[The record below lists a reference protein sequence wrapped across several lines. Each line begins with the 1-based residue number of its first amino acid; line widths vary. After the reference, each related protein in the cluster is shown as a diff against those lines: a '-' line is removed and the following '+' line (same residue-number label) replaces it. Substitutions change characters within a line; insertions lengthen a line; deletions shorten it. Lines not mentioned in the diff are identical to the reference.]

1 MPRTACDTMAWITGK
16 SLSIGRLDSVERWSR
31 AFENRGEIEIM
42 GASIRREMSVEE
54 TRIADN
60 DQDHARVPTK
70 HVWAN
75 VRERKTMLIKI
86 PNKDE

>member
-1 MPRTACDTMAWITGK
+1 
-16 SLSIGRLDSVERWSR
+16 
-31 AFENRGEIEIM
+31 M

-70 HVWAN
+70 HV
-75 VRERKTMLIKI
+75 
-86 PNKDE
+86 